1 MGHVILE
8 ARKLR
13 KEFSGFVAVDGVDL
27 EVEEGTVHAL
37 IGPNG
42 AGKTTTF
49 NLLTKFIDLTS
60 GSIFFRGQDITRL
73 SPAKIAKRGIVRS
86 FQISAIFPSL
96 TLRENLLIALQLH
109 TQQSFAFWRPS
120 RIDADMNDR
129 INQLLEQVGLI
140 HEAGAI
146 AGDISYGKRRAL
158 EIATTLALDPA
169 VLLLDEPM
177 SGLGGEDIQRITRI
191 IQSFK
196 GNKTVLMVEHNL
208 SVVAALSDKITVLAR
223 GCKIAEGT
231 YAQVSVDPEVQTAYI
246 GTAQTTAHA

>member
-1 MGHVILE
+1 MGQVILE
-8 ARKLR
+8 ARELR
-13 KEFSGFVAVDGVDL
+13 KEFSGFVAVDGVNL

-60 GSIFFRGQDITRL
+60 GTIFFRGQDITRMA
-73 SPAKIAKRGIVRS
+73 PAKIAKRGIVRS

-109 TQQSFAFWRPS
+109 SNQSFTFWRPS
-120 RIDADMNDR
+120 RVDASMNDR
-129 INQLLEQVGLI
+129 IHQLLEQVGLLQ
-140 HEAGAI
+140 EAGSI

-191 IQSFK
+191 IESFK

-208 SVVAALSDKITVLAR
+208 SVVATLSDKITVLAR
-223 GCKIAEGT
+223 GRKIAEGT
-231 YAQVSVDPEVQTAYI
+231 YAQVSVDPEVQSAYI
-246 GTAQTTAHA
+246 GNATVIAHA